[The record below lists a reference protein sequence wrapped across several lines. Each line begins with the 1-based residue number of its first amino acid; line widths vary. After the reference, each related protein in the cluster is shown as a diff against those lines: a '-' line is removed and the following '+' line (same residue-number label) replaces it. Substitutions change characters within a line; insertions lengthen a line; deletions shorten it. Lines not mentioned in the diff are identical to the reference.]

1 MLPCS
6 TNVLHVFPVW
16 EGGVSQKTKQIS
28 QEDHKYNCDHQWSFV
43 LTCGPVVSW
52 FVPTLMN
59 QTEKAEEE
67 SLHKQ
72 HTHINL
78 KLHTKNFKQPHP
90 KIEILKKK
98 KNFPIP
104 TVAFPPNAPKPN
116 RTVSRCLLLSPPSQ
130 ADCPQLR
137 ENTCELNVI
146 STGESCSC

>member
-98 KNFPIP
+98 KISQFPLLPSLPMPQNP
-104 TVAFPPNAPKPN
+104 TE
-116 RTVSRCLLLSPPSQ
+116 Q
-130 ADCPQLR
+130 
-137 ENTCELNVI
+137 
-146 STGESCSC
+146 